1 MDIVD
6 FVVAGTILGVAA
18 VLVALAW
25 RILREFK
32 KGAEGGE

>member
-6 FVVAGTILGVAA
+6 IIVVGTILGVAA

-25 RILREFK
+25 RVLREFK
-32 KGAEGGE
+32 KGARGD

>member
-6 FVVAGTILGVAA
+6 FVVIGTILGVAA

-25 RILREFK
+25 RVLREFK
-32 KGAEGGE
+32 KGASGD